1 MKLHPRTLDVQGAS
15 SRIRSILI
23 DLQERHGLTDAE
35 MLGVLTEAQQSTIKY
50 VLRAERHPGNL
61 EHKADEACDES
72 CAHNRVGELDA

>member
-1 MKLHPRTLDVQGAS
+1 
-15 SRIRSILI
+15 
-23 DLQERHGLTDAE
+23 